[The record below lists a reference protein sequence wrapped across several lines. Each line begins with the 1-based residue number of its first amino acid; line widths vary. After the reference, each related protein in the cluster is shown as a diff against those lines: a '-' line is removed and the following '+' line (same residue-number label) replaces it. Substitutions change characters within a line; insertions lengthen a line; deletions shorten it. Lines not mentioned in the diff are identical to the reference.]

1 MAGAGVEEPQVLK
14 SKEFFPAVFSRHAE
28 AYLHRL
34 DDIMARG
41 ESRGRLR
48 VIELAEVRPGM
59 RIIDLACGP
68 GSLSR
73 RLAQLAAPGGE
84 VVGVDLAP
92 GMIALA
98 RAQHIKNTRFE
109 VMDIERL
116 TFEAGTF
123 DAATCGHGL
132 QFVPDLSL
140 ALREARRVLKAGGRL
155 AASVPAAP
163 VKDSVWKLLDTTI
176 DHWLPPS
183 PEIAD
188 QRPTRAV
195 VADPSAFRAAAQ
207 GAGFTAVEVEV
218 IEETVHWRSAEH
230 LVSMF
235 MGWWDCA
242 ARLESVGSER
252 REAMKAE
259 AIDELKRRYP
269 GEIETVGRN
278 LVLMAHA

>member
-1 MAGAGVEEPQVLK
+1 MK
-14 SKEFFPAVFSRHAE
+14 SKDFFPAVFSRHADAYQRRLE
-28 AYLHRL
+28 A
-34 DDIMARG
+34 IMARG
-41 ESRGRLR
+41 EAPGRAR
-48 VIELAEVRPGM
+48 VIELAGARPGM
-59 RIIDLACGP
+59 RILDLACGP
-68 GSLSR
+68 GNLSR
-73 RLAQLAAPGGE
+73 RLAAQVAPGGE
-84 VVGVDLAP
+84 LVGIDLAP
-92 GMIALA
+92 GMIELA
-98 RAQHIKNTRFE
+98 RSAAFPNARFE

-116 TFEAGTF
+116 AFAEATF
-123 DAATCGHGL
+123 DAVVCGHGL

-140 ALREARRVLKAGGRL
+140 AFREARRVLKPGGRL

-242 ARLESVGSER
+242 ARLEAVGSER